1 MSIEASFA
9 LASILISGM
18 VILYYLRLNKVKNA
32 QGRMFLWLVIDNTV
46 TSLSSFGKWMVEY
59 YGNRQPV
66 WVMSAMSYIY
76 FITHLAMIIL
86 IFLYILSSVKSW
98 RELPDWIKA
107 AVIIPGLIEAVLILT
122 NPWLHIIYI
131 YTEDGIYHRQPGL
144 VSSYITFGYYFLITI
159 YLLIYYRKSFS
170 MRKKTVFYTM
180 LGVGLGSVLIQ
191 LLLPDFKVEVL
202 AISLCELGLFY
213 FVQNPSE
220 RIDPV
225 LGVYSRM
232 AFFEQ
237 MRANFVMRRGCDII
251 EILLADYKEYE
262 RSSNAKQGEELLK
275 QVSTFLRGLS
285 NTANLYHIDDDT
297 FVIEVV
303 CPQPKEVGD
312 MMRAITKRFAEG
324 LWEVPEGEIAMTARL
339 LRVKM
344 PDEVRDEE
352 MLAGVMNRFEQST
365 YEPRAMTTEDF
376 DLAEIERTRNI
387 TAALARAMEK
397 KQFEMRYTPIHSVA
411 LGRVIGA
418 EATLRFYD
426 DELGYVYDEEI
437 FNYAERSGH
446 TLQLGELIIER
457 TCRFIAEQNLKEQGV
472 RFVGVRL
479 LPAMCLQYGLL
490 EKIIGIVERYM
501 IDPKILYLQLSEYT
515 VSKAN
520 AVFRENMKRMEEAG
534 IRLCLEDYGS
544 GFTNITSIYELPF
557 KVMKIN
563 RSVIRAALGNE
574 KARVTM
580 ECTLELARELSM
592 MTMIEGIDSEEYFHM
607 IENMACDFAKGN
619 YLFEQLDA
627 DDFLKV
633 VRISAGRAGEGEVL

>member
-1 MSIEASFA
+1 
-9 LASILISGM
+9 
-18 VILYYLRLNKVKNA
+18 
-32 QGRMFLWLVIDNTV
+32 
-46 TSLSSFGKWMVEY
+46 
-59 YGNRQPV
+59 
-66 WVMSAMSYIY
+66 
-76 FITHLAMIIL
+76 
-86 IFLYILSSVKSW
+86 
-98 RELPDWIKA
+98 
-107 AVIIPGLIEAVLILT
+107 
-122 NPWLHIIYI
+122 
-131 YTEDGIYHRQPGL
+131 
-144 VSSYITFGYYFLITI
+144 
-159 YLLIYYRKSFS
+159 
-170 MRKKTVFYTM
+170 
-180 LGVGLGSVLIQ
+180 
-191 LLLPDFKVEVL
+191 
-202 AISLCELGLFY
+202 
-213 FVQNPSE
+213 
-220 RIDPV
+220 
-225 LGVYSRM
+225 
-232 AFFEQ
+232 
-237 MRANFVMRRGCDII
+237 
-251 EILLADYKEYE
+251 
-262 RSSNAKQGEELLK
+262 
-275 QVSTFLRGLS
+275 
-285 NTANLYHIDDDT
+285 
-297 FVIEVV
+297 
-303 CPQPKEVGD
+303 

-352 MLAGVMNRFEQST
+352 TLAGVMNRFEQST

-457 TCRFIAEQNLKEQGV
+457 TCRFISEQNLKEQGV

-520 AVFRENMKRMEEAG
+520 SVFRENMKRMEEAG